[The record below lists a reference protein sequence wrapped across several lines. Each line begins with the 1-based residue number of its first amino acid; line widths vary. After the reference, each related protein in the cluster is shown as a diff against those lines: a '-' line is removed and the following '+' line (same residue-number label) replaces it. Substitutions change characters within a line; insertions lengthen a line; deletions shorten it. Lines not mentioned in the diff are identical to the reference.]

1 MHTGYKGRVVVSEI
15 FVVSRKISEMI
26 ALNKTTNEIYDQA
39 LKEGFVA
46 MDQDG
51 INKVLEGIIS
61 TAELVRSL
69 DMTERL

>member
-1 MHTGYKGRVVVSEI
+1 MNTGYKGRIVASEI

-39 LKEGFVA
+39 IREGFVA

-51 INKVLEGIIS
+51 INKVMEGVIS
-61 TAELVRSL
+61 IAELVRSL